1 VDKTTIII
9 YDEQEEEDKKP
20 SRQKLFSFLEAFIV

>member
-9 YDEQEEEDKKP
+9 YDEQEEEKNPPAKNCLA
-20 SRQKLFSFLEAFIV
+20 SLEAFIV